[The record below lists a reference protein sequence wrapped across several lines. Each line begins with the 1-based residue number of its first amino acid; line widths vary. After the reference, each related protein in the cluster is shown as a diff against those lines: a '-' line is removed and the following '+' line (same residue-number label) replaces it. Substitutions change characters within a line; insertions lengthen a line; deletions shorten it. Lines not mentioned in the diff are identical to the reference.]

1 MARSAPTE
9 KTSAAVGQYVQR
21 LNYSAKVFRITLRLF
36 GGVLL
41 IVQLIKAVLSA
52 LAGEGFM
59 RGSIAGAIAL
69 AVLLLVAAQPPLLE
83 KAIAKVTSRSRRSSF
98 AVGIYLFPLI
108 LSAFILYAKI
118 QIGVDSDQ
126 WRYVSSEGS
135 LSEYGTALAYLLVPF
150 FAYPVAKQFKRQKN
164 RLMSS
169 LYWLFIAGAFF
180 VGMEEI
186 SWGQRLLGF
195 EEPEFWSKHN
205 VQSEFTFH
213 NFAFF
218 QENFLT
224 LSFLIA
230 GFLGS
235 FCWIVLRVWR
245 SRSPRPNAQ
254 PNTQL
259 DLNYILPDWPI
270 SSFFYPIFFFY
281 VAIDY
286 TNIRDYVDF
295 IGIVDQE
302 HWEFVMSLG
311 VLLFAIASFFRQAKE
326 HDRIG
331 DGIRRG

>member
-1 MARSAPTE
+1 MARSVPLE
-9 KTSAAVGQYVQR
+9 KTSDAVSQYAQR
-21 LNYSAKVFRITLRLF
+21 LSYSAQVFRITLRLF
-36 GGVLL
+36 GGILL
-41 IVQLIKAVLSA
+41 IVQLVKAVLSA
-52 LAGEGFM
+52 IAGEGFM

-83 KAIAKVTSRSRRSSF
+83 KAIAKLTSRSRRSSL
-98 AVGIYLFPLI
+98 AIGIYLFPLL
-108 LSAFILYAKI
+108 LSLFILYAKI
-118 QIGVDSDQ
+118 RIGVDSDQ

-135 LSEYGTALAYLLVPF
+135 VSEYGTALAYLLVPF
-150 FAYPVAKQFKRQKN
+150 FAYPVAKQFRRQKN
-164 RLMSS
+164 TLMATA
-169 LYWLFIAGAFF
+169 YWLFIAGAFF

-235 FCWIVLRVWR
+235 FCWIILRFWR
-245 SRSPRPNAQ
+245 SRPPKPNAQ
-254 PNTQL
+254 LN
-259 DLNYILPDWPI
+259 LNYILPDWPI
-270 SSFFYPIFFFY
+270 SSFFYPIFLFY

-311 VLLFAIASFFRQAKE
+311 VLLFAIVSFFRQAKE
-326 HDRIG
+326 HDQRKLQSSLLE
-331 DGIRRG
+331 